1 MTGFSPV
8 KGEWAV
14 ITGAGRGIGRWLA
27 QHFSAKGMRICAL
40 DIDAYEAEE
49 TARLCREG
57 SRAHGCDVSDAS
69 ETARV
74 AEKLIAQGVEPSL
87 LWINAGVGSA
97 DTVTNVKARTLDWL
111 MGVNVMGPVH
121 TAQAWLPALKARG
134 GARHVGITASS
145 ASVVPVSGPFTLY
158 ATTKQMTAAIGEALT
173 AELAGDGI
181 GVTILCPG
189 ILNTQIW
196 NAAQARPERFGGAR
210 SAPDELGDHWRAQP
224 GPEVLERGLDQ
235 TLAKGGGWCIVPT
248 EESTGSAMETRHRA
262 QLDGFFDYVVKESD
276 VAR

>member
-1 MTGFSPV
+1 MSAFEPKPGD
-8 KGEWAV
+8 WAV

-27 QHFSAKGMRICAL
+27 QHFAAKGMRICAL

-49 TARLCREG
+49 TARMCG
-57 SRAHGCDVSDAS
+57 DASVAHGCDVSDAK
-69 ETARV
+69 ETKRV

-97 DTVTNVKARTLDWL
+97 DTVSGAKTRTLDWL
-111 MGVNVMGPVH
+111 IGVNVMGPMH
-121 TAQAWLPALKARG
+121 TARAWLPSLKARD

-145 ASVVPVSGPFTLY
+145 ASVTPVSGPFTLY

-173 AELAGDGI
+173 AELAEEDI

-210 SAPDELGDHWRAQP
+210 QSPDEVGDHWRAQP
-224 GPEVLERGLDQ
+224 GPEVLAEGVDAN
-235 TLAKGGGWCIVPT
+235 LAMGGGWCIIPT
-248 EESTGSAMETRHRA
+248 EPDTQQKMVERHAA
-262 QLDGFFDYVVKESD
+262 QRSGLFNYAVVEPD
-276 VAR
+276 

>member
-1 MTGFSPV
+1 MTEFAPEPGD
-8 KGEWAV
+8 WAV

-27 QHFSAKGMRICAL
+27 QHFAARGMRICAL

-49 TARLCREG
+49 TARLCG
-57 SRAHGCDVSDAS
+57 ADSRAHGCDVSDRK
-69 ETARV
+69 ETKRV

-87 LWINAGVGSA
+87 LWINAGVGCA
-97 DTVTNVKARTLDWL
+97 DTISGAKARTLDWL

-121 TAQAWLPALKARG
+121 TAQAWLPALKARD

-173 AELAGDGI
+173 AELADDDI

-196 NAAQARPERFGGAR
+196 NAAQARPDRFGGAR
-210 SAPDELGDHWRAQP
+210 HAPEELGDHWRAQP
-224 GPEVLERGLDQ
+224 GPEVLKRALDD
-235 TLAKGGGWCIVPT
+235 TLTKGGGWCIVPT
-248 EESTGSAMETRHRA
+248 EQNTASAMESRHNA
-262 QLDGFFDYVVKESD
+262 QRDGFYDYAVVSD
-276 VAR
+276 

>member
-1 MTGFSPV
+1 MSAFEP
-8 KGEWAV
+8 KPGEWAV

-27 QHFSAKGMRICAL
+27 QHFASKGMRICAL

-49 TARLCREG
+49 TARLCGEE
-57 SRAHGCDVSDAS
+57 SRAHGCDVSDRK
-69 ETARV
+69 ETERV

-97 DTVTNVKARTLDWL
+97 DTISEAKPRTLDWL
-111 MGVNVMGPVH
+111 MGVNVMGPMH
-121 TAQAWLPALKARG
+121 TAQAWLPTLKGREG
-134 GARHVGITASS
+134 PRHVGITASS

-173 AELAGDGI
+173 AELAEDDI

-210 SAPDELGDHWRAQP
+210 QTPDEVGDHWRAQP
-224 GPEVLERGLDQ
+224 GPEVLEQGLDA
-235 TLAKGGGWCIVPT
+235 TLAKGGGWCIVAT
-248 EESTGSAMETRHRA
+248 EGDTEGKMASRHEA
-262 QLDGFFDYVVKESD
+262 QRVGFFDYAIGKD
-276 VAR
+276 

>member
-1 MTGFSPV
+1 MTPFEPV
-8 KGEWAV
+8 PGDWAV

-27 QHFSAKGMRICAL
+27 QHFAAKGMRICAL

-49 TARLCREG
+49 TARLCGQE
-57 SRAHGCDVSDAS
+57 SRAHGCDVSDRK

-97 DTVTNVKARTLDWL
+97 DTVSGAKPHTIDWL

-121 TAQAWLPALKARG
+121 TAQAWLPSLRSRDG
-134 GARHVGITASS
+134 SRHVGVTASS
-145 ASVVPVSGPFTLY
+145 ASVVPVTGPFTLY

-173 AELAGDGI
+173 AELAEDGI

-196 NAAQARPERFGGAR
+196 NAAQARPDRFGGAR
-210 SAPDELGDHWRAQP
+210 QTPDEIGDHWRAQP
-224 GPEVLERGLDQ
+224 GPEVLERGLDE
-235 TLAKGGGWCIVPT
+235 TLAKGGGWCIVAT
-248 EESTGSAMETRHRA
+248 ECETTDKMADRHMA
-262 QLDGFFDYVVKESD
+262 QRDGYFSYAITQTD
-276 VAR
+276 

>member
-1 MTGFSPV
+1 MTAYSPAP
-8 KGEWAV
+8 GDWAV

-27 QHFSAKGMRICAL
+27 QHFAAKGMRICAL

-49 TARLCREG
+49 TARLCG
-57 SRAHGCDVSDAS
+57 PDSRAHGCDVSDAK

-97 DTVTNVKARTLDWL
+97 ENVSTAKPRTFDWL
-111 MGVNVMGPVH
+111 MGVNVMGPVY
-121 TAQAWLPALKARG
+121 TAQAWLPALKKLSG
-134 GARHVGITASS
+134 NRHVGITASS
-145 ASVVPVSGPFTLY
+145 ASVTPVSGPFTLY

-173 AELAGDGI
+173 AELAEDEI

-189 ILNTQIW
+189 ILNTEIW

-210 SAPDELGDHWRAQP
+210 EAPDALGDHWRAQP
-224 GPEVLERGLDQ
+224 GPEVLERGLDT
-235 TLAKGGGWCIVPT
+235 TLANGGGWCIIPT
-248 EESTGSAMETRHRA
+248 EADTAQKMKARHAGQRSG
-262 QLDGFFDYVVKESD
+262 LFDYAVPSQRD
-276 VAR
+276 G

>member
-1 MTGFSPV
+1 MSAFEPNRGD
-8 KGEWAV
+8 WAV

-27 QHFSAKGMRICAL
+27 QHFAAKGMRICAL

-49 TARLCREG
+49 TARLCGDG
-57 SRAHGCDVSDAS
+57 SLAHGCDVSDAK

-74 AEKLIAQGVEPSL
+74 AEKMIAMGVEPSL
-87 LWINAGVGSA
+87 LWINAGVGTA
-97 DTVTNVKARTLDWL
+97 DTVAGAKSRTLEWL

-121 TAQAWLPALKARG
+121 TAKAWLPALKG
-134 GARHVGITASS
+134 NTGPRHVGITASS
-145 ASVVPVSGPFTLY
+145 ASVTPVSGPFTLY

-173 AELAGDGI
+173 AELAEDGI

-210 SAPDELGDHWRAQP
+210 QAPDEIGDHWRAQP
-224 GPEVLERGLDQ
+224 GPEVLEQGLDA

-248 EESTGSAMETRHRA
+248 EADTADKIAQRHVE
-262 QLDGFFDYVVKESD
+262 QLDGLFDYAVQ
-276 VAR
+276 RN